1 MTALYHDLRDLGS
14 FGEAKVDKTSTPKM
28 TRDEVATYIDD
39 IFPEANAG
47 AELFTIE
54 SVRVNGAR
62 VRMNYNDR
70 FIRPGGTISGPAMF
84 TLADIGMYVAIL
96 AQVGRVPLAVTTSA
110 NINFLRRPSAND
122 MIAEVNLL
130 KMGRR
135 LAVGEV
141 DMMSAGS
148 EEIVAHATAT
158 YSLPPLPGS

>member
-1 MTALYHDLRDLGS
+1 MYHGILDLGS
-14 FGEAKVDKTSTPKM
+14 LDEGLVNETAFPLMS
-28 TRDEVATYIDD
+28 RDEVAAYLDE

-47 AELFTIE
+47 IELFTIE

-84 TLADIGMYVAIL
+84 TLADIGIYVAIL

-110 NINFLRRPSAND
+110 NINFLRRPAATD
-122 MIAEVNLL
+122 MIAEVRLL

-141 DMMSAGS
+141 EMMSAGS
-148 EEIVAHATAT
+148 DDLVAHATAT
-158 YSLPPLPGS
+158 YSLPPRT